1 MSVNL
6 KDLKASQDE
15 ANRKIRDF
23 VSTPQGVIEV
33 YEPTMSD
40 IVDIIQI
47 QRSENENEDE
57 LAEEVEFEDLTVIKV
72 LFPLLTNLDFSELP
86 DEEIQE
92 IIENPSIHL
101 LTVQQIIAQI
111 IQEANKYYA
120 QKVKTEIINAEST
133 MAQVDL
139 INTIPSIVLSRS
151 KLEGTSNELTDN
163 VAEAERKLQEA
174 IEKEKVVKDQIDEVV
189 NAEKDGNATKE
200 ELPQRQ
206 ELVSDEGEVDA
217 ELDIE
222 E

>member
-1 MSVNL
+1 MSVQL

-15 ANRKIRDF
+15 ASRKIRDF

-40 IVDIIQI
+40 IVDILEI
-47 QRSENENEDE
+47 QRSENEDE
-57 LAEEVEFEDLTVIKV
+57 LSDEVEFEDITVIKV
-72 LFPLLTNLDFSELP
+72 LFPLLTNLDFYDLS
-86 DEEIQE
+86 DKEIKE
-92 IIENPSIHL
+92 IIESPSIHL

-163 VAEAERKLQEA
+163 VAEAEKKLQEA
-174 IEKEKVVKDQIDEVV
+174 IEKEKVVKEQIDEAV
-189 NAEKDGNATKE
+189 NQEKDNSIQKTEDQQG
-200 ELPQRQ
+200 

-217 ELDIE
+217 ELDSE
-222 E
+222 K